1 MSLSSKKLHILH
13 AEDNKEVFESCK
25 ESILSAFD
33 KKALPEPVIE
43 NIEHGNGIFRKIME
57 LKEEKEVYDIL
68 LLDLELLDKSE
79 YNGINAIIDVNK
91 FSPHTKIFV
100 LSGKIYDPAYLE
112 ELQKYKNAGMIV
124 GYFET
129 SSHYQW
135 CTKLIEVVM
144 AKDIGILH
152 FSDMHISAGGNSEQ
166 IISGFIE
173 QFKEKTDLLIFSG
186 DISNRGKMEE
196 FEIAKRQL
204 SGMCD
209 ALGIQKNIY
218 VPGNH
223 DIQRNSPPRTA
234 FKNYITFKR
243 TMEKYIAE
251 NELDEILKYPDA
263 DNYADYLNIVTVFPE
278 LRTIVCGL
286 NSATCIPDE
295 KFGYDYGEVTAKQLG
310 MSDKKLQKIK
320 EKYPNYLLICTFHH
334 NIFEPPYY
342 FDYHETGSMRWI
354 PPVKKQGLILKK
366 CMENGTHLLLTGH
379 SHVSSSFSLKSDH
392 YGDAHPLH
400 ILSAGLLSEKGV
412 TPLEPQ
418 LTVNYITYQIDLS
431 GNIMDMKCHPYQLDL
446 TGGNWEEKKSYR
458 LDV

>member
-13 AEDNKEVFESCK
+13 AEDNKSVFQSCR

-33 KKALPEPVIE
+33 KKALLEPVIE
-43 NIEHGNGIFRKIME
+43 NTEFGNGIFRKIMQ

-79 YNGINAIIDVNK
+79 CNGINVIKDINRL
-91 FSPHTKIFV
+91 SPHTKIFV
-100 LSGKIYDPAYLE
+100 LSGNIYDPAYLE
-112 ELQKYKNAGMIV
+112 ELQKYKDVGMIV

-129 SSHYQW
+129 GSHYQW

-144 AKDIGILH
+144 AKDVGILH
-152 FSDMHISAGGNSEQ
+152 FSDMHISVDGNSEQ
-166 IISGFIE
+166 IISGFVE
-173 QFKEKTDLLIFSG
+173 KFHEKTDLLIFSG
-186 DISNRGKMEE
+186 DISNRGQLEE
-196 FEIAKRQL
+196 FALAKNQL
-204 SGMCD
+204 SKMCD
-209 ALGIQKNIY
+209 ALRIQKNIY

-223 DIQRNSPPRTA
+223 DIVRNSPPRTA
-234 FKNYITFKR
+234 FRNYITFKR

-263 DNYADYLNIVTVFPE
+263 DNYADYLNTVTAFPE

-295 KFGYDYGEVTAKQLG
+295 KFGYDYGEITAKQLG
-310 MSDKKLQKIK
+310 MSEKKLQKIK
-320 EKYPNYLLICTFHH
+320 EEYPNYLLICTFHH

-342 FDYHETGSMRWI
+342 FDYHETGTMRWI

-366 CMENGTHLLLTGH
+366 CIKNGTHLLLTGH
-379 SHVSSSFSLKSDH
+379 SHVSSSFSLKSYN
-392 YGDAHPLH
+392 YGDTRPLH
-400 ILSAGLLSEKGV
+400 ILSAGLLSEKGIN
-412 TPLEPQ
+412 PLEPQ
-418 LTVNYITYQIDLS
+418 LAVNYITYQIDLS
-431 GNIMDMKCHPYQLDL
+431 GNIMDMRCHPYQLDL
-446 TGGNWEEKKSYR
+446 TSGNWDKKESYR